1 MSFAEPQLPR
11 TAKPAPEY
19 AFKGQSVNLIQRDL
33 DCWRQKFDRLPDF
46 DDSLRRADESYF
58 RKGLSTGRAFHTIH
72 NWLAKENETAP
83 EPGKLFWQRPKGRK
97 TFYNSDVLDDPSL
110 QDDRAALVIVEGEMD
125 CLSVLEAGYPFVVSV
140 PDGATRAQRER
151 QPDQGSRRNG
161 GPRSRSRRYVPVH
174 SE

>member
-1 MSFAEPQLPR
+1 LPR